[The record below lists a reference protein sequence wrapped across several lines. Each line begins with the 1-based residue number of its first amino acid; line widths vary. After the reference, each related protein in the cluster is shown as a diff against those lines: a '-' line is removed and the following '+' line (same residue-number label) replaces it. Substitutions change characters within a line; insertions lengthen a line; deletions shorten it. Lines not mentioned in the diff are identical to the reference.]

1 MSHETNE
8 TLRKSIHVAFGLG
21 AIALRWLPWRI
32 AAGICA
38 LAIIG
43 NWLVLHRVVGRR
55 VARHVRG
62 YDAGIMLY
70 PLAVGLLILAFNW
83 HIELAAIAWAIL
95 AFGDGF
101 ATLTGR
107 AFPAQRLPWNPAKS
121 WAGFAGFIV
130 AASVA
135 AIGIAWLFG
144 RPSIAVVM
152 AAVLVSALVESLPT
166 GIDDNISVPF
176 AAAATLATLGIPPLI
191 GSDVHPPIMW
201 WWIGANTVLAIVG
214 YVLRTVDF
222 SGAIVGWV
230 LGNIVILGNP
240 AIYVALLTFFV
251 IGSAATKLGYG
262 RKSADGLAQEKGG
275 RRSAEHAFANV
286 GVAAICAIAFWRGLG
301 LVPLFMGVSALATA
315 AADTAGSEIGQLWG
329 RRAFMPLTFRRV
341 EKGTDGAISLEGT
354 VAGLIAAILVALAGV
369 AMAAHRMRPGFA
381 GSVEIAK
388 SNAVVVIALCGFVGS
403 YIESIAG
410 AHMRG
415 VPNTTMNFL
424 NTAVGAILF
433 WIASR
438 YIPMW
443 GFVF

>member
-8 TLRKSIHVAFGLG
+8 ALRKSIHVAFGLG

-32 AAGICA
+32 AAAICA

-55 VARHVRG
+55 VARHMRG

-70 PLAVGLLILAFNW
+70 PLAVGVLIVLLHWN
-83 HIELAAIAWAIL
+83 IELAAIAWAIL

-107 AFPAQRLPWNPAKS
+107 AFPSRRLPWNGQKT
-121 WAGFAGFIV
+121 WAGFGGFIV

-152 AAVLVSALVESLPT
+152 AAVVVSALVESLPT

-176 AAAATLATLGIPPLI
+176 AAGATLATLGIAPLL
-191 GSDVHPPIMW
+191 GSDVHPSIMW
-201 WWIGANTVLAIVG
+201 WWIGVNTLLAIVG
-214 YVLRTVDF
+214 YVLRTVDV
-222 SGAIVGWV
+222 SGAVVGWI
-230 LGNIVILGNP
+230 LGNVVILGNP
-240 AIYVALLTFFV
+240 AIYVALLAFFI
-251 IGSAATKLGYG
+251 IGTAATKLGYG

-286 GVAAICAIAFWRGLG
+286 GVAAICAIAYWRGLG

-315 AADTAGSEIGQLWG
+315 AADTVGSEIGQLWG

-341 EKGTDGAISLEGT
+341 ERGTEGAISLEGS
-354 VAGLIAAILVALAGV
+354 VAGLLAAALVAMAGV
-369 AMAAHRMRPGFA
+369 AMAVHRLRPGFA

-388 SNAVVVIALCGFVGS
+388 SNTVMVIALCGFAGS

-410 AHMRG
+410 TYVRG
-415 VPNTTMNFL
+415 VPNTTMNFF

-433 WIASR
+433 WIAAR